1 MNLAPEWSLGRTGV
15 KPMKLRRA
23 STRNKDRSAADVV
36 TFLPNG
42 REDED
47 HA

>member
-15 KPMKLRRA
+15 KPMKLHRA
-23 STRNKDRSAADVV
+23 SIQIKDRSAADVV
-36 TFLPNG
+36 SFLPNG